1 MYVVGIRR
9 CKNKKLG
16 FTALFSVACQDDYGK
31 SVFSEGKPTP
41 PPPPAP
47 GVFLKATFLPSLL
60 GMFGLFV
67 LGGYSV
73 LVTEKK
79 PFPYSKEG
87 ILS

>member
-16 FTALFSVACQDDYGK
+16 FAALFSVACQDDYGE
-31 SVFSEGKPTP
+31 SVFSEGKPTRRP
-41 PPPPAP
+41 QECFSRPH
-47 GVFLKATFLPSLL
+47 FLPSLP

-67 LGGYSV
+67 LGGDSV
-73 LVTEKK
+73 LVTEQK